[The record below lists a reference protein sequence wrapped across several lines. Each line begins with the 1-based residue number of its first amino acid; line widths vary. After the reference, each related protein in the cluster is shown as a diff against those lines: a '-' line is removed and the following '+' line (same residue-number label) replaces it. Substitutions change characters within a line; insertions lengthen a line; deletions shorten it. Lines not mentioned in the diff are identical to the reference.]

1 MFYKIVLLILTTSIM
16 MGCAATDKRL
26 LGDPSISVAL
36 YVNQI
41 FIARKI
47 CSQDKDYVD
56 KSMADRFY
64 DYTYRGTG
72 APGYIE
78 YHPEF
83 KLYFNEIQ
91 KKYIDSSEN
100 MSESKKVIFCD
111 LFNADLIAMKNIGVI
126 KTIEKQI
133 AIKNYFSPAHEAPED
148 LKKIGFLTIL
158 AVGFIP
164 TAVGIS
170 EVNKGNFSTAG
181 KMFDHSTNIS
191 NAIGSSTNINSTKYC
206 AAFNVFEKFKNI
218 DDQFSWN
225 DYFSIMNC

>member
-1 MFYKIVLLILTTSIM
+1 MAKRIMLGALAYKEKLDVWTFRNKENKMSATEIADEWLILNMIYKIILLISTTSIM

-47 CSQDKDYVD
+47 CSQDIDYVD

-64 DYTYRGTG
+64 DYAYRGTG

-100 MSESKKVIFCD
+100 MSESKKEIFCN
-111 LFNADLIAMKNIGVI
+111 LFNTDLIAMKNIGVI

-133 AIKNYFSPAHEAPED
+133 AIKNYFSPAPED
-148 LKKIGFLTIL
+148 LKKNWLF
-158 AVGFIP
+158 
-164 TAVGIS
+164 
-170 EVNKGNFSTAG
+170 
-181 KMFDHSTNIS
+181 
-191 NAIGSSTNINSTKYC
+191 
-206 AAFNVFEKFKNI
+206 
-218 DDQFSWN
+218 
-225 DYFSIMNC
+225 DYFGGWFYSNCSGYFGSQ